1 VSGLAGRKPL
11 RGPLPASAV
20 KSRRSNALDADEPR
34 AEPRIIVTFE
44 VYRWWK
50 GLPKKS
56 VVLHTIYNEW
66 SCEGYFFKEG
76 EEYLVF
82 AYRNREQ
89 MAEKFPFAKDTLGV
103 HLCGGTKLLANANEE
118 LREIGAGSRP

>member
-1 VSGLAGRKPL
+1 M
-11 RGPLPASAV
+11 
-20 KSRRSNALDADEPR
+20 
-34 AEPRIIVTFE
+34 TFE

-50 GLPKKS
+50 GPPKKS
-56 VVLHTIYNEW
+56 VVLHTIYNKW

-89 MAEKFPFAKDTLGV
+89 MAERFPFAKDTLAV
-103 HLCGGTKLLANANEE
+103 SKTLIMFFTLIEATYV
-118 LREIGAGSRP
+118 